1 MGRLTV
7 VVLCLVQFVDVL
19 GVTGATTA
27 IPSIVRSLGAD
38 ASAAG
43 LIGSAYATAFGGL
56 LAVGARVGDRVGAR
70 RLVLIGVTAF
80 GVIGVA
86 AAFALDVRLVV
97 LARALQG
104 AAAAVT
110 VPSALKLLLAVA
122 DRDPFRRRAIGMWS
136 AAGAVAGA
144 CGFIT
149 GGVLTQSAGWQAV
162 FWIAGP
168 VSVVLLVALV
178 PLTAPLPRD
187 RHAGQRVGPVGAL
200 LLIAAVACV
209 VFGAS
214 LAERPAGRVSGG
226 GLLGIGV
233 VAAVL
238 LVVQQRRTP
247 VPLLPS
253 GGLADRNLRTG
264 SATSFVNT
272 ATTSAV
278 AVLATVQLQTTLRL
292 PPLVA
297 GLALLPISVAAVLG
311 SLAAPR
317 IGAVLPPRRA
327 AAVGLAAIAAGDG
340 LLAVTAPSLPGTM
353 AGCVLIGLGLGAASV
368 PATAIGTDVPPA
380 LLGGAAG
387 VVNTAAQ
394 LGTALGVAG
403 LVVLATTVGDVGGT
417 VAADLVAASL
427 ALATALVL
435 LTVTEPRHGAA
446 AAGTP

>member
-1 MGRLTV
+1 MRRLTI

-27 IPSIVRSLGAD
+27 IPSIVRELHAD
-38 ASAAG
+38 ASAAA

-56 LAVGARVGDRVGAR
+56 LVVGARIGDRVGAR
-70 RLVLIGVTAF
+70 RLVLIGVVAF
-80 GVIGVA
+80 GVIGVG
-86 AAFALDVRLVV
+86 AAFATDVRLVV

-104 AAAAVT
+104 AAAALT
-110 VPSALKLLLAVA
+110 VPSALRLLLTVA
-122 DRDPFRRRAIGMWS
+122 DRDPFRRQAVGMWS

-144 CGFIT
+144 CGFLT

-168 VSVVLLVALV
+168 VAVVLLIALV
-178 PLTAPLPRD
+178 PLTAALPRD
-187 RHAGQRVGPVGAL
+187 RDPLQRVGPVGAVL
-200 LLIAAVACV
+200 LVAAVACV

-214 LAERPAGRVSGG
+214 LAERPAGRGTGG
-226 GLLGIGV
+226 VLLAIGV
-233 VAAVL
+233 IAAVL
-238 LVVQQRRTP
+238 LVLQQRRAA

-264 SATSFVNT
+264 ATIAFVNT

-278 AVLATVQLQTTLRL
+278 AVLATLQLQTTLGL

-297 GLALLPISVAAVLG
+297 GLALLPISVSAVLG

-317 IGAVLPPRRA
+317 IGSVLPPRRA
-327 AAVGLAAIAAGDG
+327 AAVGLVCIAAGDAV
-340 LLAVTAPSLPGTM
+340 LAGTTPSLLGTI
-353 AGCVLIGLGLGAASV
+353 AACVLIGLGLGAASV

-380 LLGGAAG
+380 LLGGATG

-403 LVVLATTVGDVGGT
+403 LVVLATAMGGVGGT
-417 VAADLVAASL
+417 VTADVVAAAL
-427 ALATALVL
+427 ALATAATLFVL
-435 LTVTEPRHGAA
+435 QGFRRRE
-446 AAGTP
+446 AGRNA